1 MRRRWSLT
9 HSTATRSATRCGVSP
24 HAERPACSRCAPCPR
39 CSRPSSCR
47 RCRTPRRR
55 ARCASILKP
64 DDAARLRR
72 SQALRS
78 GLRQDTVGRAY
89 SRAGLTPWTAQVDQL
104 PKWQDGHD
112 GQGAN
117 PQRRI
122 AAPAPDCAS
131 HCNEGCEP
139 TPRRL
144 GPPARRPSL
153 LPTCSPTRLMW
164 PIVGASAFARQSR
177 PLPAHRADLTF
188 PCNDRHGGSVQTGLS
203 DAANNS
209 RMSGFCGGPDKRFS
223 LRKSYLPTGESKC

>member
-1 MRRRWSLT
+1 MAVSRAAAGKEGMSDGENASGWSILGEQCGREWAGRSCQDT
-9 HSTATRSATRCGVSP
+9 PTAATRRGASP
-24 HAERPACSRCAPCPR
+24 HAARPSCSRCAPCPQ

-47 RCRTPRRR
+47 RCTTPRRR

-104 PKWQDGHD
+104 PKWQDG
-112 GQGAN
+112 QRAK

-144 GPPARRPSL
+144 GPPTQRPL
-153 LPTCSPTRLMW
+153 PLPTLSPTRPMC
-164 PIVGASAFARQSR
+164 PIVGASASSGQFR

-188 PCNDRHGGSVQTGLS
+188 PVQ
-203 DAANNS
+203 
-209 RMSGFCGGPDKRFS
+209 RPPWRFS
-223 LRKSYLPTGESKC
+223 PTRFI